1 MMRLTGGLAACFSLA
16 EVIVERNK
24 VMANLKDVLI
34 ATGHIPDN
42 LAEMERQTKSVLNK
56 IYRHLKFIPSSRPL
70 EWKGKLCMMVA
81 KTFGLHSEK
90 FSMDDSRKDWWD
102 NFCKELRIK
111 HNRKR
116 NNVGNEVKK
125 RSNVSWLGF
134 GKGVYNIE
142 LTLQFVFYNYCRFG
156 C

>member
-1 MMRLTGGLAACFSLA
+1 MMRLTGVPAACVSLA

-125 RSNVSWLGF
+125 KVKRKLVGF
-134 GKGVYNIE
+134 RKRCV
-142 LTLQFVFYNYCRFG
+142 
-156 C
+156 